1 MEDIFGLNPDFSDQD
16 RGPSFEFQ
24 PDNLMSP
31 EQVADVFE
39 RVSTELEHADN
50 FELPNCLAPEADPAP
65 GLSPGDESWFQASPD
80 SFDFAVPMSGGVG
93 YEINNV
99 ADGPAGRLEILMP
112 QLNALI
118 DDLKDL
124 AGEDAVRRF
133 LETDIELYSYMRN
146 YSVTQNVVSQLM
158 TEFASLVKTINQTLR
173 T

>member
-1 MEDIFGLNPDFSDQD
+1 MEDIFGLNLDFSDQD

-24 PDNLMSP
+24 PDSLMSP

-50 FELPNCLAPEADPAP
+50 FELTNCLAPEADPAP
-65 GLSPGDESWFQASPD
+65 GLSPGDKSWFQASPD

-93 YEINNV
+93 YEISSV

-146 YSVTQNVVSQLM
+146 YSVAQNLVSQLM
-158 TEFASLVKTINQTLR
+158 TELASLVKTINQTLR